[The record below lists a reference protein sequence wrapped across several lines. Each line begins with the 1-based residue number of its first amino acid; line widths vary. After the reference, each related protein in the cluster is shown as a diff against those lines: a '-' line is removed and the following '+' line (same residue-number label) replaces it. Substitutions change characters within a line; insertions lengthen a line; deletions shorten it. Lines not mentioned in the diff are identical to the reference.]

1 MKKFHICYLIR
12 KELCSGI
19 NINAKNYI
27 DAVQK
32 FAIIHGKKE
41 ILYVSAMAA

>member
-1 MKKFHICYLIR
+1 MKKFHICYLLAA
-12 KELCSGI
+12 ELCSGV
-19 NINAKNYI
+19 NISAKNYI

-32 FAIIHGKKE
+32 FTVLHGNKE